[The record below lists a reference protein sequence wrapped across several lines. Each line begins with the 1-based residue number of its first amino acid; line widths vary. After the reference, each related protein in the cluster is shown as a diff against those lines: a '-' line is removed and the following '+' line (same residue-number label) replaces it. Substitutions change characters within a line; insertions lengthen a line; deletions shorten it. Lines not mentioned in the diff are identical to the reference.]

1 MVELLRNTCYLGIAL
16 ESAQLEGDNNN
27 DGLCCFVF
35 QVKIKVSVA
44 STSCV
49 TTVNLFDV
57 LIMAKVIFF
66 FENEKDLT
74 FMSLSELQGVKA

>member
-1 MVELLRNTCYLGIAL
+1 MVELLRNTCYEGIAL
-16 ESAQLEGDNNN
+16 ESAQLEGDDNN
-27 DGLCCFVF
+27 DGFCCFVF
-35 QVKIKVSVA
+35 QVKVKVSVA

-66 FENEKDLT
+66 FFLRT
-74 FMSLSELQGVKA
+74 RRT